1 MAALSGK
8 FLVGVY
14 DDDEVILHAIPK
26 IRKEGVKIKEVY
38 TPFPIHGLDHA
49 LGHPRTKIGIAAFLF
64 GLTGCACALTLMIW
78 TMGYDWP
85 MIIGGKDFVSF
96 PAFIPIT
103 FEATVLFTAFG
114 MAITFFISNGL
125 KPDPYPQLF
134 DKRATDNKFIMAID
148 LKKNKLSEEE
158 IIRVLRDNG
167 AEEVN
172 LKQF

>member
-14 DDDEVILHAIPK
+14 DDDDALLHAIPK

-49 LGHPRTKIGIAAFLF
+49 LGHPRTRIGIAAFLF
-64 GLTGCACALTLMIW
+64 GLTGCAAVMTLMIW
-78 TMGYDWP
+78 TMGIDWP
-85 MIIGGKDFVSF
+85 MIVGGKDPISI
-96 PAFIPIT
+96 PNYIPIA
-103 FEATVLFTAFG
+103 FEGTVLFTAFG
-114 MAITFFISNGL
+114 MVITFLITNGL

-134 DKRATDNKFIMAID
+134 DIRATDNKFVMAID
-148 LKKNKLSEEE
+148 LHSNKLSEDE
-158 IIRVLRDNG
+158 ITRVLKDNG

>member
-14 DDDEVILHAIPK
+14 DDDEKLLHAIPK
-26 IRKEGVKIKEVY
+26 IRKEGVKIMEVY

-64 GLTGCACALTLMIW
+64 GLLGCTCVLTLMIW
-78 TMGYDWP
+78 TMGVDWP
-85 MIIGGKDFVSF
+85 MIVGGKDPISI
-96 PAFIPIT
+96 PNYIPIS
-103 FEATVLFTAFG
+103 FEGTVLFTAFG
-114 MAITFFISNGL
+114 MVITFLITNGL

-134 DKRATDNKFIMAID
+134 DKRATDNKFVMAIE
-148 LKKNKLSEEE
+148 LHNNRMSEDE
-158 IIRVLRDNG
+158 ITRVLRDNG

>member
-14 DDDEVILHAIPK
+14 DDDEVLLHAIPK
-26 IRKEGVKIKEVY
+26 IRRQGVKIKEVY

-64 GLTGCACALTLMIW
+64 GLTGFICVMTLMIW

-85 MIIGGKDFVSF
+85 MIIGGKDPISI
-96 PAFIPIT
+96 PNFIPIS
-103 FEATVLFTAFG
+103 FEGTVLFTAFG
-114 MAITFFISNGL
+114 MVITFFVTNGL
-125 KPDPYPQLF
+125 KPNPYPQLF
-134 DKRATDNKFIMAID
+134 DKRATDNKFVMAIE
-148 LKKNKLSEEE
+148 LHNNKLSEEE
-158 IIRVLRDNG
+158 IVQVLRDNG

-172 LKQF
+172 VKQF